1 MKYWLNMSIFTAL
14 FWAVSFFVMP
24 YTVAGGVV
32 TEEGVKKSL
41 AMNENLLTNSSLVR
55 NIKKVNLPQVS
66 EALEKAL
73 TFHKMAVKKVAAGDL
88 SASVEARDESLRL
101 LMLASRLAHQASGF
115 VEKKAKKD
123 YEKRI
128 KNIQGLLAAHKRI
141 TDDNSAFDKERQ
153 LQKEVSLLITSA
165 QESEAKQKYKEAI
178 SSLDKAY
185 LIVANSIKSQR
196 TGQTLV
202 RSLDFATEEEAYE
215 YELGRY
221 ENYQRLVDMMIDE
234 RRAFKRDER
243 TRAFFDEANRY
254 QVKAEDLVQEGQY
267 KEAAKLIEKAS
278 KTLVNLLRDSG
289 IHIPGA

>member
-1 MKYWLNMSIFTAL
+1 MKYWLKTPIFTAL
-14 FWAVSFFVMP
+14 FWAVSFFIP
-24 YTVAGGVV
+24 YSMAAGVV
-32 TEEGVKKSL
+32 TAEGVKKSL

-55 NIKKVNLPQVS
+55 KVKKVDLPQVS

-73 TFHKMAVKKVAAGDL
+73 FFHKMAVKKLSAGEL
-88 SASVEARDESLRL
+88 SASVKARDESLRL

-115 VEKKAKKD
+115 VEKKAKKS
-123 YEKRI
+123 YEKKL

-141 TDDNSAFDKERQ
+141 TDDNSEFDTEQK
-153 LQKEVSLLITSA
+153 LQKEVSLLIA
-165 QESEAKQKYKEAI
+165 DAEKNEAEQKTKEAI
-178 SSLDKAY
+178 ASLDKAY
-185 LIVANSIKSQR
+185 LIIANSIKSQR
-196 TGQTLV
+196 TGQTLI

-243 TRAFFDEANRY
+243 TRPFFDEANSY
-254 QVKAEDLVQEGQY
+254 QAKAESLVKEGKY
-267 KEAAKLIEKAS
+267 KEASKLIEKAS

-289 IHIPGA
+289 VHIPGA